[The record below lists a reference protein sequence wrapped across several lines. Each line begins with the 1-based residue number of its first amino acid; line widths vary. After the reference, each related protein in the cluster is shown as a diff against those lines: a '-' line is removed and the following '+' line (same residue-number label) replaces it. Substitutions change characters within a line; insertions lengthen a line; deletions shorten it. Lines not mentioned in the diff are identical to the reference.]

1 MPNAIPQHVA
11 IIMDGNGRWAKK
23 QGLLRI
29 QGHEVGV
36 QRVEEIIQ
44 AAQEKGI
51 RYLTLYAFSKENWC
65 RPKEEV
71 EFLMG
76 LLSSYLDKK
85 IERLI
90 KNNYV
95 FNVIGEIGDLAPA
108 LQKKLT
114 QAMEASK
121 KNNGLVVTFA
131 LSYSSR
137 REIVRACQR
146 IADEAVRGRVK
157 PSEITE
163 ETLSRNLY
171 TAAMPDPELLI
182 RTSGEMRISNFLLW
196 QISYA
201 ELYVTQK
208 FWPEFTRDEFEKALE
223 DYKERERR
231 FGDTCPVKVSNGSSG
246 IRAVNGGEK

>member
-1 MPNAIPQHVA
+1 MPNPIPQHVA

-44 AAQEKGI
+44 AAQDKGI
-51 RYLTLYAFSKENWC
+51 RYLTLYAFSKENWR
-65 RPKEEV
+65 RPKPEV

-76 LLSSYLDKK
+76 LLFNYLDKK

-90 KNNYV
+90 KNNCV
-95 FNVIGEIGDLAPA
+95 FNVIGETGDLGGT
-108 LQKKLT
+108 LQKKIL
-114 QAMEASK
+114 QAVENSK
-121 KNNGLVVTFA
+121 KNTSLVVTLA
-131 LSYSSR
+131 LSYSGR
-137 REIVRACQR
+137 REILRACQKL
-146 IADEAVRGRVK
+146 AEQAVEGTIK

-163 ETLSRNLY
+163 ETFSRKLY
-171 TAAMPDPELLI
+171 TAGMPDPELLI

-201 ELYVTQK
+201 ELYITQK

-223 DYKERERR
+223 DYAGRERR
-231 FGDTCPVKVSNGSSG
+231 FGDTCPVKVSNETGG
-246 IRAVNGGEK
+246 ARAVNGGKA

>member
-1 MPNAIPQHVA
+1 MPNPIPQHVA

-44 AAQEKGI
+44 AAQDKGI
-51 RYLTLYAFSKENWC
+51 RYLTLYAFSKENWR

-71 EFLMG
+71 AFLMG

-85 IERLI
+85 IEKMIR
-90 KNNYV
+90 NNCV
-95 FNVIGEIGDLAPA
+95 FNVIGEMNDLGAI
-108 LQKKLT
+108 LHKKLS
-114 QAMEASK
+114 QAMERSK
-121 KNNGLVVTFA
+121 GNTGLVVSFA

-137 REIVRACQR
+137 REILRACQR
-146 IADEAVRGRVK
+146 LATQAAEGSIK

-163 ETLSRNLY
+163 EMLSENLY
-171 TAAMPDPELLI
+171 TAGMPDPELLI

-196 QISYA
+196 QISYS
-201 ELYVTQK
+201 ELYITQK

-223 DYKERERR
+223 SYKSRERR
-231 FGDTCPVKVSNGSSG
+231 FGDTS
-246 IRAVNGGEK
+246 AAQGEKA

>member
-44 AAQEKGI
+44 AAKDKGI
-51 RYLTLYAFSKENWC
+51 RYLTLYAFSKENWR

-85 IERLI
+85 IEALI
-90 KNNYV
+90 KNNCV
-95 FNVIGEIGDLAPA
+95 FNVIGEMGDLGAT

-114 QAMEASK
+114 QAMVASK
-121 KNNGLVVTFA
+121 KNTGLVVTFA

-137 REIVRACQR
+137 REILRACQK
-146 IADEAVRGRVK
+146 IAEEAAQGRVK

-163 ETLSRNLY
+163 ENISGNLY
-171 TAAMPDPELLI
+171 TAHMPDPELLI

-201 ELYVTQK
+201 ELYITQK

-223 DYKERERR
+223 DYKGRERR
-231 FGDTCPVKVSNGSSG
+231 FGDTCPARGPKNSNGD
-246 IRAVNGGEK
+246 NG

>member
-1 MPNAIPQHVA
+1 MPNPLPQHVA

-36 QRVEEIIQ
+36 QRVEEIIK
-44 AAQEKGI
+44 AAQDKGI
-51 RYLTLYAFSKENWC
+51 RYLTLYAFSKENWR

-85 IERLI
+85 IDTMIR
-90 KNNYV
+90 NNCV
-95 FNVIGEIGDLAPA
+95 FNVIGEMSDLGDF

-114 QAMEASK
+114 QAMDRSK
-121 KNNGLVVTFA
+121 GNTGLVVSFA

-137 REIVRACQR
+137 REILRACQTL
-146 IADEAVRGRVK
+146 AAEAVAGTIQ
-157 PSEITE
+157 PAQITE
-163 ETLSRNLY
+163 EMISKRLY
-171 TAAMPDPELLI
+171 TGAMPDPELLI
-182 RTSGEMRISNFLLW
+182 RTSGEFRISNFLLW
-196 QISYA
+196 QISYS
-201 ELYVTQK
+201 ELYITQK

-223 DYKERERR
+223 DYRGRERR
-231 FGDTCPVKVSNGSSG
+231 FGDTTAA
-246 IRAVNGGEK
+246 RGEKV

>member
-1 MPNAIPQHVA
+1 MHNPIPQHVA

-23 QGLLRI
+23 QGLLRV

-36 QRVEEIIQ
+36 QRVEEIIK
-44 AAQEKGI
+44 AAQEKGL
-51 RYLTLYAFSKENWC
+51 RYLTLYAFSKENWR

-71 EFLMG
+71 AFLMG
-76 LLSSYLDKK
+76 LLSAYLDKK
-85 IERLI
+85 IEALI
-90 KNNYV
+90 KNNCV
-95 FNVIGEIGDLAPA
+95 FNVIGETGDLAPA

-114 QAMEASK
+114 LAMDASRR
-121 KNNGLVVTFA
+121 NTGLVVTFA

-137 REIVRACQR
+137 REILLACQK
-146 IADEAVRGRVK
+146 IAEQAALGNVK

-163 ETLSRNLY
+163 ETFSRNLY
-171 TAAMPDPELLI
+171 TAGMPDPELLI

-223 DYKERERR
+223 NYKGRERR
-231 FGDTCPVKVSNGSSG
+231 FGDTCSVKVSEESTGAQ
-246 IRAVNGGEK
+246 AVNGGKL

>member
-1 MPNAIPQHVA
+1 MANPIPQHVA

-44 AAQEKGI
+44 ASQDKGI
-51 RYLTLYAFSKENWC
+51 RFLTFYAFSKENWR

-85 IERLI
+85 IDAMVR
-90 KNNYV
+90 NNCV
-95 FNVIGEIGDLAPA
+95 FNVIGEIEDLPGN
-108 LQKKLT
+108 LQKKLV
-114 QAMEASK
+114 QAMENSK
-121 KNNGLVVTFA
+121 QNTGLVVTFA
-131 LSYSSR
+131 LSYSGR
-137 REIVRACQR
+137 REILKACQK
-146 IADEAVRGRVK
+146 IAEQTVQGALK
-157 PSEITE
+157 PSGITE
-163 ETLSRNLY
+163 EIFSKNLY
-171 TAAMPDPELLI
+171 TASMPDPELLI
-182 RTSGEMRISNFLLW
+182 RTSGELRISNFLLW

-223 DYKERERR
+223 NYRNRERR
-231 FGDTCPVKVSNGSSG
+231 FGDISVTP
-246 IRAVNGGEK
+246 GGKI

>member
-1 MPNAIPQHVA
+1 MPNPIPQHVA

-44 AAQEKGI
+44 AAKDKGV
-51 RYLTLYAFSKENWC
+51 RFLTLYAFSKENWR

-85 IERLI
+85 ISAMI
-90 KNNYV
+90 KNNCV
-95 FNVIGEIGDLAPA
+95 FNVIGEIADLAPT

-121 KNNGLVVTFA
+121 QNTGLVVTFA

-137 REIVRACQR
+137 REILKACQK
-146 IADEAVRGRVK
+146 IAEQAARGEIQ
-157 PSEITE
+157 PSAITE
-163 ETLSRNLY
+163 ETISRSLY

-201 ELYVTQK
+201 ELYVTQR
-208 FWPEFTRDEFEKALE
+208 FWPEFTRDEFEKALDE
-223 DYKERERR
+223 YSKRERR
-231 FGDTCPVKVSNGSSG
+231 FGDTCAAKGMK
-246 IRAVNGGEK
+246 A

>member
-1 MPNAIPQHVA
+1 MPNPVPQHVA

-36 QRVEEIIQ
+36 QRVEEIVK
-44 AAQEKGI
+44 AAQEKEI
-51 RYLTLYAFSKENWC
+51 RYLTFYAFSKENWR
-65 RPKEEV
+65 RPKTEV

-85 IERLI
+85 IEGMI
-90 KNNYV
+90 KNNCV
-95 FNVIGEIGDLAPA
+95 FNVIGEMNDLAPT

-114 QAMEASK
+114 QAMEASRH
-121 KNNGLVVTFA
+121 NTGLVVTFA

-137 REIVRACQR
+137 REIVRACQK
-146 IADEAVRGRVK
+146 IAGEVARGAIH

-163 ETLSRNLY
+163 ETFSRNLY
-171 TAAMPDPELLI
+171 TADMPDPELLI
-182 RTSGEMRISNFLLW
+182 RTSGEMRVSNFLLW

-201 ELYVTQK
+201 ELYITQK

-223 DYKERERR
+223 DYRYRERR
-231 FGDTCPVKVSNGSSG
+231 FGNTVSASG
-246 IRAVNGGEK
+246 GKL

>member
-23 QGLLRI
+23 QGLLRV

-36 QRVEEIIQ
+36 QRVEEIIK

-51 RYLTLYAFSKENWC
+51 RYLTLYAFSKENWR

-85 IERLI
+85 IEVLI
-90 KNNYV
+90 KNNCV
-95 FNVIGEIGDLAPA
+95 FNVIGEMGDLAA
-108 LQKKLT
+108 TLQKKLT
-114 QAMEASK
+114 EVMEASK
-121 KNNGLVVTFA
+121 NNTGLVVTFA

-137 REIVRACQR
+137 REILRACQKL
-146 IADEAVRGRVK
+146 AEQAARGAIK

-171 TAAMPDPELLI
+171 TADMPDPELLI

-223 DYKERERR
+223 DYKGRERR
-231 FGDTCPVKVSNGSSG
+231 FGDTCPVRVSNKSS
-246 IRAVNGGEK
+246 NGA

>member
-23 QGLLRI
+23 QGLLRV

-36 QRVEEIIQ
+36 QRVEEIIK
-44 AAQEKGI
+44 AAQDKGI
-51 RYLTLYAFSKENWC
+51 RFLTFYAFSKENWR

-71 EFLMG
+71 AFLMG

-85 IERLI
+85 IDAMI
-90 KNNYV
+90 KNNCV
-95 FNVIGEIGDLAPA
+95 FNVIGEMGDLAA
-108 LQKKLT
+108 ILQKKLT
-114 QAMEASK
+114 QAMETS
-121 KNNGLVVTFA
+121 KNNTGLVVTFA

-137 REIVRACQR
+137 REILRACQK
-146 IADEAVRGRVK
+146 IAEQATQGAIK

-163 ETLSRNLY
+163 EIFSRSLY
-171 TAAMPDPELLI
+171 TANMPDPELLI

-201 ELYVTQK
+201 ELYITQK

-223 DYKERERR
+223 DYRGRERR
-231 FGDTCPVKVSNGSSG
+231 FGDTC
-246 IRAVNGGEK
+246 AANGGKT

>member
-23 QGLLRI
+23 QGLLRV
-29 QGHEVGV
+29 QGHEVGA

-44 AAQEKGI
+44 AAQDKGI
-51 RYLTLYAFSKENWC
+51 RYLTLYAFSKENWR

-76 LLSSYLDKK
+76 LLSNYLDKK
-85 IERLI
+85 IEKLI
-90 KNNYV
+90 KNNCV
-95 FNVIGEIGDLAPA
+95 FNVIGETGDLGET

-114 QAMEASK
+114 QAMENSR
-121 KNNGLVVTFA
+121 KNTSLVVTFA

-137 REIVRACQR
+137 REILRACQK
-146 IADEAVRGRVK
+146 IAQQAVEGAIK
-157 PSEITE
+157 PSGITE
-163 ETLSRNLY
+163 EDISQNLY
-171 TAAMPDPELLI
+171 TSGMPDPELLI

-223 DYKERERR
+223 DYKGRERR
-231 FGDTCPVKVSNGSSG
+231 FGDTC
-246 IRAVNGGEK
+246 AVNGGKA

>member
-1 MPNAIPQHVA
+1 MPNPIPQHVA

-23 QGLLRI
+23 QGLLRV

-36 QRVEEIIQ
+36 QRVEEIVK

-51 RYLTLYAFSKENWC
+51 RYLTLYAFSKENWR

-76 LLSSYLDKK
+76 LLSTYLDKK
-85 IERLI
+85 IEAMI
-90 KNNYV
+90 KNNCV
-95 FNVIGEIGDLAPA
+95 FNVIGETGDLAGA
-108 LQKKLT
+108 LQKKIA
-114 QAMEASK
+114 QAMETSK
-121 KNNGLVVTFA
+121 KNTGLVVTFA

-137 REIVRACQR
+137 REIVCACQK
-146 IADEAVRGRVK
+146 IAEQALQGSLK

-163 ETLSRNLY
+163 EIFSKNLY
-171 TAAMPDPELLI
+171 TADMPDPELLI
-182 RTSGEMRISNFLLW
+182 RTSGELRISNFLLW

-201 ELYVTQK
+201 ELYITQK

-223 DYKERERR
+223 DYKGRERR
-231 FGDTCPVKVSNGSSG
+231 FGDTCAVS
-246 IRAVNGGEK
+246 GGKS

>member
-1 MPNAIPQHVA
+1 MSNPVPQHVA

-23 QGLLRI
+23 QGLLRV

-36 QRVEEIIQ
+36 QRVEEIIR

-51 RYLTLYAFSKENWC
+51 RYLTLYAFSKENWR

-85 IERLI
+85 IGALI
-90 KNNYV
+90 KNNCV
-95 FNVIGEIGDLAPA
+95 FNVIGELEDLAGT
-108 LQKKLT
+108 LQNKLT
-114 QAMEASK
+114 KAMEASR
-121 KNNGLVVTFA
+121 KNTGLVVTFA

-137 REIVRACQR
+137 REILRACKK
-146 IADEAVRGRVK
+146 IAEGAAQGKLQPD
-157 PSEITE
+157 SITE
-163 ETLSRNLY
+163 EIFSKNLY
-171 TAAMPDPELLI
+171 TAGMPDPELLI

-223 DYKERERR
+223 DYRRRERR
-231 FGDTCPVKVSNGSSG
+231 FGRTEAVESG
-246 IRAVNGGEK
+246 IS

>member
-1 MPNAIPQHVA
+1 MPNPIPQHVA

-23 QGLLRI
+23 QGLLRV

-44 AAQEKGI
+44 AAKDKGI
-51 RYLTLYAFSKENWC
+51 RFLTLYAFSKENWR

-85 IERLI
+85 INAMI
-90 KNNYV
+90 KNNCV
-95 FNVIGEIGDLAPA
+95 FNVIGEIADLAPT

-121 KNNGLVVTFA
+121 HNTGLVVTFA

-137 REIVRACQR
+137 REILKACQK
-146 IADEAVRGRVK
+146 IAEQAIRGEIQ
-157 PSEITE
+157 PSAITE
-163 ETLSRNLY
+163 ETISRNLY

-201 ELYVTQK
+201 ELYVTQR
-208 FWPEFTRDEFEKALE
+208 FWPEFTRDEFEKALDE
-223 DYKERERR
+223 YTKRERR
-231 FGDTCPVKVSNGSSG
+231 FGDTCAAN
-246 IRAVNGGEK
+246 GEKA

>member
-1 MPNAIPQHVA
+1 MPNPIPQHVA

-36 QRVEEIIQ
+36 QRVEEIVK
-44 AAQEKGI
+44 AAQDKGI
-51 RYLTLYAFSKENWC
+51 RYLTLYAFSKENWR

-76 LLSSYLDKK
+76 LLSNYLDKK
-85 IERLI
+85 IQAMI
-90 KNNYV
+90 ANNCV
-95 FNVIGEIGDLAPA
+95 FNVIGEIGDLAPT
-108 LQKKLT
+108 LQKKLA
-114 QAMEASK
+114 QAMESS
-121 KNNGLVVTFA
+121 KNNTGLVVTFA

-137 REIVRACQR
+137 REIVRACQKL
-146 IADEAVRGRVK
+146 AEEAAKGALK

-163 ETLSRNLY
+163 EMLSRHLY

-201 ELYVTQK
+201 ELYITQK

-223 DYKERERR
+223 DYRGRERR
-231 FGDTCPVKVSNGSSG
+231 FGDTVAVS
-246 IRAVNGGEK
+246 GGKP

>member
-1 MPNAIPQHVA
+1 MINPIPKHVA

-23 QGLLRI
+23 QGLLRV

-36 QRVEEIIQ
+36 QRVEEIIK
-44 AAQEKGI
+44 AANEKGI
-51 RYLTLYAFSKENWC
+51 RYLTLYAFSKENWR

-85 IERLI
+85 IEVMIR
-90 KNNYV
+90 NNCV
-95 FNVIGEIGDLAPA
+95 FNVIGEIADLAPA

-114 QAMEASK
+114 QAMEASG
-121 KNNGLVVTFA
+121 KNTGLVVNFA

-137 REIVRACQR
+137 REIVRACQK
-146 IADEAVRGRVK
+146 IAEKAARGALK

-163 ETLSRNLY
+163 ETFSGNLY
-171 TAAMPDPELLI
+171 TAGMPDPELLI
-182 RTSGEMRISNFLLW
+182 RTSGELRISNFLLW

-201 ELYVTQK
+201 ELYITPK

-223 DYKERERR
+223 NYKGRERR
-231 FGDTCPVKVSNGSSG
+231 FGDTCPVKVSDESKGH
-246 IRAVNGGEK
+246 AQ

>member
-1 MPNAIPQHVA
+1 MPNPIPQHVA

-23 QGLLRI
+23 QGLLRV

-36 QRVEEIIQ
+36 QRIEEIIQ
-44 AAQEKGI
+44 AARDKGI
-51 RYLTLYAFSKENWC
+51 RYLTLYAFSKENWR

-71 EFLMG
+71 AFLMG
-76 LLSSYLDKK
+76 LLSAYLDKK
-85 IERLI
+85 IETLI
-90 KNNYV
+90 KNNCV
-95 FNVIGEIGDLAPA
+95 FNVIGEIGDLADI

-114 QAMEASK
+114 QAMEKSK
-121 KNNGLVVTFA
+121 KNTGLVVTFA

-137 REIVRACQR
+137 REILRACR
-146 IADEAVRGRVK
+146 NIAEQAVSGAIK

-163 ETLSRNLY
+163 ESISQNLY
-171 TAAMPDPELLI
+171 TAGMPDPELLI

-201 ELYVTQK
+201 ELYITQK

-223 DYKERERR
+223 DYKGRERR
-231 FGDTCPVKVSNGSSG
+231 FGDTCPVKEG
-246 IRAVNGGEK
+246 KL

>member
-1 MPNAIPQHVA
+1 MSNAIPQHVA

-44 AAQEKGI
+44 AAQDKGI
-51 RYLTLYAFSKENWC
+51 RYLTLYAFSKENWR

-85 IERLI
+85 IETMI
-90 KNNYV
+90 KNNCI
-95 FNVIGEIGDLAPA
+95 FNVIGEMGDLAPA

-114 QAMEASK
+114 RAMEASK
-121 KNNGLVVTFA
+121 HNTGLVVTFA

-137 REIVRACQR
+137 REIVRACQK
-146 IADEAVRGRVK
+146 IADQVASGGIQ

-163 ETLSRNLY
+163 EIFSRNLY

-201 ELYVTQK
+201 ELYITQK
-208 FWPEFTRDEFEKALE
+208 FWPEFTRDEFEKALG
-223 DYKERERR
+223 DYRMRERR
-231 FGDTCPVKVSNGSSG
+231 FGDTSARNGACS
-246 IRAVNGGEK
+246 

>member
-23 QGLLRI
+23 QGLLRV

-44 AAQEKGI
+44 AAKEKGI
-51 RYLTLYAFSKENWC
+51 RYLTLYAFSKENWR

-85 IERLI
+85 IEAMI
-90 KNNYV
+90 KNNCV
-95 FNVIGEIGDLAPA
+95 FNVIGETGDLAPT
-108 LQKKLT
+108 LQKKLM

-121 KNNGLVVTFA
+121 NNTGLVVTFA

-137 REIVRACQR
+137 REILRACQK
-146 IADEAVRGRVK
+146 IAGQVAEGAIK

-163 ETLSRNLY
+163 EMLSKNLY
-171 TAAMPDPELLI
+171 TSGMPDPELLI

-201 ELYVTQK
+201 ELYITQK
-208 FWPEFTRDEFEKALE
+208 YWPEFTRDELEKALE
-223 DYKERERR
+223 DYKGRERR
-231 FGDTCPVKVSNGSSG
+231 FGDTCPVKASNNMSG
-246 IRAVNGGEK
+246 GK